1 MHKTLSIIPLGV
13 RYMLLSAFGFSIMAA
28 CVKLSSQRGI
38 PVLEIV
44 AARALVSLVL
54 SFLDVKRKSL
64 YLWGNQKLLLF
75 SRGLVGSLALMC
87 VYYAIATMPLAEA
100 TVIQYLHPV
109 FTAILAFVFLKEVV
123 HRSTLVCIVLS
134 FTGLLLIVR
143 PGFIFSLNHEALPM
157 FSVYAALLGALGSAI
172 AYVLVRKLSAT
183 EDPSV
188 IIFYFPL
195 IALPVSLVA
204 LGDDFVL
211 PIGAGW
217 GLLLLVGIFT
227 QIGQIGLTKAM
238 QTEVAS
244 KATAYSYIQILF
256 ATLLGWLLFAEIPS
270 IHTWLGGGL
279 IFIGALVNVLW
290 RR

>member
-1 MHKTLSIIPLGV
+1 M
-13 RYMLLSAFGFSIMAA
+13 
-28 CVKLSSQRGI
+28 
-38 PVLEIV
+38 LEIV

-54 SFLDVKRKSL
+54 SFVDVKRKNLSV
-64 YLWGNQKLLLF
+64 WGEQKLLLF
-75 SRGLVGSLALMC
+75 CRGFVGSLALMC

-109 FTAILAFVFLKEVV
+109 FTVILAFIFLKEAV
-123 HRSTLVCIVLS
+123 HRSTLICIVLS
-134 FTGLLLIVR
+134 FSGLLLIVR
-143 PGFIFSLNHEALPM
+143 PGFLFGLSHDALPM
-157 FSVYAALLGALGSAI
+157 FSVSAALLGALGSAI

-204 LGDDFVL
+204 LGDGFVL
-211 PIGAGW
+211 PTGTDW

-256 ATLLGWLLFAEIPS
+256 ATLLGWMLFAEIPG
-270 IHTWLGGGL
+270 IYTWLGGGL
-279 IFIGALVNVLW
+279 IFVGALVNVLW
-290 RR
+290 KR